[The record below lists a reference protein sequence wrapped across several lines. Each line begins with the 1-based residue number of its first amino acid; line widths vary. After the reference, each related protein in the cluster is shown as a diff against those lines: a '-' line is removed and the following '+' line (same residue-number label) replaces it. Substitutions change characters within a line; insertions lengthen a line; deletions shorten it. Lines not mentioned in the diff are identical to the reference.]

1 MVRAQ
6 SHIYVTKNTKSD
18 ELSRLMITSTKT
30 AWNLESVALN
40 MIKIEYIYGSC
51 VGLNLGQSPI
61 QLSSGKGVSAVSKQ
75 LSLLL

>member
-1 MVRAQ
+1 
-6 SHIYVTKNTKSD
+6 
-18 ELSRLMITSTKT
+18 MITSTKT

-40 MIKIEYIYGSC
+40 MIQIEYIYGSC

-61 QLSSGKGVSAVSKQ
+61 QLSSGKGVAAVSKQ